1 MSYDSIVYSVVIPV
15 FNESRNII
23 ELHKRLKNV
32 MDGLGKPH
40 EVIFIE
46 DGSTDDSFSLL
57 KNIALSDHSVRILRF
72 DRNYGQ
78 HKAVTAGILDAQGSY
93 VITLDSD
100 LQNPPE
106 EIPRLIEKIKNGF
119 DMVSGYRK
127 LRKDSLGR
135 RLPSLLTNFVIF
147 SITGL
152 RMHDYGSMLR
162 IYKKETARSLAEEFK
177 KSGGYITMLV
187 AKVTR
192 NVAEITVSHDARSA
206 GRSKYN
212 LYKLANLFFR
222 ILFCYNE
229 NVRKALGIKT
239 EDPFFVI
246 ERKIEDGQDAVVSNY
261 NR

>member
-1 MSYDSIVYSVVIPV
+1 MNHKRIVYSIVIPV
-15 FNESRNII
+15 FNESGNVA
-23 ELHKRLKNV
+23 ELYKRLKKILE
-32 MDGLGKPH
+32 GLDKSY
-40 EVIFIE
+40 EIIFAD
-46 DGSTDDSFSLL
+46 DGSTDDSFLL
-57 KNIALSDHSVRILRF
+57 LRNIAFSDHGVRVLRF
-72 DRNYGQ
+72 DKNYGQ
-78 HKAVTAGILDAQGSY
+78 HKAVAAGILEAQGDY
-93 VITLDSD
+93 IVTLDAD

-106 EIPRLIEKIKNGF
+106 EIPGLIEKIKSGY

-135 RLPSLLTNFVIF
+135 RLPSLMTNFVIF

-162 IYKKETARSLAEEFK
+162 IYKKETAKSLAEEFK

-192 NVAEITVSHDARSA
+192 NIAEITVSHDARSA

-212 LYKLANLFFR
+212 LPKLAGLFFR

-239 EDPFFVI
+239 EEPFFVI
-246 ERKIEDGQDAVVSNY
+246 ERKIEDGQEAIVSNY